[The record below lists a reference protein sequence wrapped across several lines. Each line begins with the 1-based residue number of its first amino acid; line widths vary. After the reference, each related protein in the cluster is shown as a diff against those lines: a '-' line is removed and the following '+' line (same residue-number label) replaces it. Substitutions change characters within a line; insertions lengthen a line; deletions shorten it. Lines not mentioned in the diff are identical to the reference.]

1 VEKAC
6 PPIEAVRPGKGDS
19 HMTRFLLWLA
29 IIVIGVIITCQF
41 LPDSTFCE
49 FIGGLF

>member
-1 VEKAC
+1 
-6 PPIEAVRPGKGDS
+6 
-19 HMTRFLLWLA
+19 MTRFLLWLA